1 MRRSRLFAIPL
12 LAALLAAGVWNETAA
27 TDQISA
33 SEASHHVSEERTV
46 CGRVASAIY
55 AARSRGQPTFLNLD
69 EPYPRHIFTIVVWG
83 SDRPQFQEPP
93 EGAFRDKNICVT
105 GLINTYRD
113 KPQVVVRQPARIG
126 VQDATAEE
134 NEEDAQ

>member
-33 SEASHHVSEERTV
+33 SEASHHVGKERTV
-46 CGRVASAIY
+46 CGWVASATY
-55 AARSRGQPTFLNLD
+55 AARSRRQPTFLNLD

-83 SDRPQFQEPP
+83 SDRSQFREPP
-93 EGAFRDKNICVT
+93 ERAFRDENICVT
-105 GLINTYRD
+105 GLISTYRD
-113 KPQVVVRQPARIG
+113 KPQIVVRQPAQIS
-126 VQDATAEE
+126 VQDDIAEE
-134 NEEDAQ
+134 NEEDA